1 MKGHDFSRAVRIG
14 KRWVEGL
21 QPLDERSWRRNFQRL
36 KPRRMGR
43 IEGTIKVVPFHTICL
58 LGQHESAD
66 EWPGLELH
74 FRGAKGLGTM
84 ILPLAKVAE
93 VLGFGEAV
101 SDRAVK
107 GCVIDSRRIERDQ
120 LFFAIRGTR
129 HDGHDFVGSALE
141 RGAAGAVVERSFRE
155 RFPVSLHP
163 QLVPVVDTTKA
174 LQELSRYVRR
184 QWGGRVIAIT
194 GSMGKTT
201 TKEMIASLLSTRFRV
216 HKSQGNLNNH
226 YGLPLTLLGLES
238 SHEVAVVELAMSAAG
253 EIARLAEIAEP
264 DVGVVTNVA
273 PVHLEFFDSV
283 DSIARAKRE
292 LIENLVHRNGKPT
305 AVLNFDDRRV
315 RKFAGGFDGKVV
327 TFGLS
332 EGALFRGTNVRLHDG
347 GSRFLLAGPDFEG
360 EFTVPLPGAHNV
372 ENALAAL
379 ATAIACGLDA
389 GDLAPALAAFRNLAQ
404 RTEIFTLPGK
414 ITILNDCYNSNPRA
428 MERMIE
434 TLAAWA
440 GAKRRIVVAG
450 EMLELGPTSPEW
462 HRQMGRKVVECG
474 IDGLV
479 AVQGDARFIREG
491 ALEAGMD
498 PARAV
503 FFPNAPEAG
512 RYCGS
517 LLEPGDVVL
526 VKGSRG
532 VNLESVTELLA
543 KPIAHPS
550 DACHEVPERMV

>member
-1 MKGHDFSRAVRIG
+1 M
-14 KRWVEGL
+14 
-21 QPLDERSWRRNFQRL
+21 N
-36 KPRRMGR
+36 
-43 IEGTIKVVPFHTICL
+43 
-58 LGQHESAD
+58 
-66 EWPGLELH
+66 
-74 FRGAKGLGTM
+74 
-84 ILPLAKVAE
+84 LPLAKVAE
-93 VLGFGEAV
+93 VLGFGEPV
-101 SDRAVK
+101 SDRVVR
-107 GCVIDSRRIERDQ
+107 GCSIDSRHIEPDQ
-120 LFFAIRGTR
+120 LFFAIRGPR
-129 HDGHDFVGSALE
+129 HDGHEFVTSALE
-141 RGAAGAVVERSFRE
+141 HGAAGAVVERSFRE
-155 RFPVSLHP
+155 RVPASLRP
-163 QLVPVVDTTKA
+163 QLVPVADATEA
-174 LQELSRYVRR
+174 LQDLARYVRR
-184 QWGGRVIAIT
+184 RWGGRVIAVT

-201 TKEMIASLLSTRFRV
+201 TKEMIAALLATRFRV
-216 HKSQGNLNNH
+216 HKSHGNLNNH

-238 SHEVAVVELAMSAAG
+238 SHEVAVVELAMSGAG
-253 EIARLAEIAEP
+253 EIARLARIAEP

-292 LIENLVHRNGKPT
+292 LIENLSHRNGKPT
-305 AVLNFDDRRV
+305 AVLNFDDARV
-315 RKFAGGFDGKVV
+315 RKFAEGFDGNVV

-332 EGALFRGTNVRLHDG
+332 EGALFRGTNVRSHEE
-347 GSRFLLAGPDFEG
+347 GSRFLLSGPHLEG

-379 ATAIACGLDA
+379 TTAISCGLDSVHL
-389 GDLAPALAAFRNLAQ
+389 GPALAAFRNLAQ
-404 RTEIFTLPGK
+404 RTEIFTLPGE

-428 MERMIE
+428 MECMIE

-462 HRQMGRKVVECG
+462 HRQVGRKVVEFG

-491 ALEAGMD
+491 AVAAGMD
-498 PARAV
+498 PAKAV

-512 RYCGS
+512 RHCGS

-532 VNLESVTELLA
+532 VNLERVTELLA
-543 KPIAHPS
+543 KSIARPS
-550 DACHEVPERMV
+550 GACHEVPERMV